1 LQTGITKNATVVLGN
16 VDKTQHIEGKAK
28 PPPSGFVFMPELPEV
43 ETVRRGL
50 QPFMEGAIIERVDQ
64 NRPDLRFP
72 FPEHFVERLT
82 GHRIEALGRRAKYL
96 TLHLDDGLSVI
107 SHLGMSGSFRIE
119 ADDDADTPGAFHHER
134 SKNSAHDHVVFHLL
148 RPGGSGARIIYND
161 PRRFGFMLFAEKGAL
176 DTHPFLSGLGIEP
189 TGNLL
194 SGAVLAELFQGR
206 RTPLKAALLD
216 QRLIAGLGNIYVCE
230 ALWRSG
236 LSPMRAAGAVADD
249 AALMERLASDIR
261 TVIAEAI
268 AAGGSSLKDYIQADG
283 ALGYFQHS
291 FSVYGREGEPC
302 RNPACNGVV
311 ERAVQAGRST
321 FFCASC
327 QT

>member
-1 LQTGITKNATVVLGN
+1 
-16 VDKTQHIEGKAK
+16 
-28 PPPSGFVFMPELPEV
+28 MPELPEV

-50 QPFMEGAIIERVDQ
+50 QPFMEGAKIERIEQ

-72 FPEHFVERLT
+72 FPDHFVERLS
-82 GHRIEALGRRAKYL
+82 GRNIDALGRRAKYL
-96 TLHLDDGLSVI
+96 TIHLDDGLSII

-119 ADDDADTPGAFHHER
+119 ADDAEGMPGGFHHER
-134 SKNSAHDHVVFHLL
+134 SKIAKHDHVVFHLL
-148 RPGGSGARIIYND
+148 RGNGSTARVIYND
-161 PRRFGFMLFAEKGAL
+161 PRRFGFMLFAEKGTL
-176 DTHPFLSGLGIEP
+176 DEHPFLKGLGVEP
-189 TGNLL
+189 TGNRL
-194 SGAVLAELFQGR
+194 SGELLGTLFEGR
-206 RTPLKAALLD
+206 KTPLKSALLD

-230 ALWRSG
+230 ALWRSR
-236 LSPMRAAGAVADD
+236 LSPMRAAGSIAQD
-249 AALMERLASDIR
+249 AKLLDRLAEDIR

-291 FSVYGREGEPC
+291 FSVYGREAEPC
-302 RNPACNGVV
+302 RTPGCTGVV

-327 QT
+327 QS